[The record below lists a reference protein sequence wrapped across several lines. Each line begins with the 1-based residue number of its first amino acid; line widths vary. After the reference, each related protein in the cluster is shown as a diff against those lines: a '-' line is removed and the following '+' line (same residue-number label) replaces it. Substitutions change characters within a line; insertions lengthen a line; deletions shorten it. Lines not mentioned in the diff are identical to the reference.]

1 MSTTTATLPDT
12 LTLGAA
18 ALTVTDV
25 DRSAGFYEDVIGLDT
40 LERGEGRATMGS
52 GGRPVLELVAD
63 PDATPPG
70 REAGLYHVAL
80 LYPSREEL
88 AHVAQRLVASRT
100 PVQGAS
106 DHHTHEAFYL
116 PDPDGNGLELAAD
129 RPREQWPDLQ
139 DAYDLTKGAPQP
151 LDVADLMR
159 LVDGQPVVARAEP
172 GVRVG
177 HLHLHVGDVDQGLA
191 FYRDVIGFDEIAN
204 MGTAAFVSAAGYHH
218 HLGFNTWRGE
228 GVPPAGE
235 GRLGLR
241 EWTVLLPDADVTAV
255 RERVAAA
262 GIDTDDRPAGGFT
275 VLDPWRNALAIE
287 PGRR

>member
-1 MSTTTATLPDT
+1 M
-12 LTLGAA
+12 
-18 ALTVTDV
+18 V
-25 DRSAGFYEDVIGLDT
+25 
-40 LERGEGRATMGS
+40 GS
-52 GGRPVLELVAD
+52 GDRPVLELVAD
-63 PDATPPG
+63 PDATAPG

-88 AHVAQRLVASRT
+88 ARVGQRLVETRT
-100 PVQGAS
+100 AIQGAS

-151 LDVADLMR
+151 LDVADLMT

-177 HLHLHVGDVDQGLA
+177 HLHLHVGDVDEALA

-204 MGTAAFVSAAGYHH
+204 MGTAAFVSAGGYHH
-218 HLGFNTWRGE
+218 HLAFNTWRGQ
-228 GVPPAGE
+228 GVPPAAD
-235 GRLGLR
+235 GRVGLR
-241 EWTVLLPDADVTAV
+241 EWTVLLPAADVAAV
-255 RERVAAA
+255 RERVTAA
-262 GIDTDDRPAGGFT
+262 GYAAEDRDGGGFT
-275 VLDPWRNALAIE
+275 VRDPWRNALAVE
-287 PGRR
+287 PA